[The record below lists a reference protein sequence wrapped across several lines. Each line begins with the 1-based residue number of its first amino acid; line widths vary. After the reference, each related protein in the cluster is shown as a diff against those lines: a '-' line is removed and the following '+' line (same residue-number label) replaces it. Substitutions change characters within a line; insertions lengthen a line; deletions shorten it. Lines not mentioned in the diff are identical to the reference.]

1 MYLQNLLKPP
11 IGEYAQALRDVGYP
25 EWIIKRMYRR
35 HKEVDEPVKTVQESF
50 DSKEFKKSKS
60 KKGTYFPDLGLQY
73 STVPYSTVR
82 VPSRVGW
89 SRPYSISVFGSI
101 LILLLLKALAYWPL
115 DKLEGIDGLLL

>member
-1 MYLQNLLKPP
+1 MRVARCCLVAAPSGCSDGK
-11 IGEYAQALRDVGYP
+11 
-25 EWIIKRMYRR
+25 
-35 HKEVDEPVKTVQESF
+35 
-50 DSKEFKKSKS
+50 KKSKS

-115 DKLEGIDGLLL
+115 DELEGIDGLLL